1 MLVSR
6 RSDVRDTS
14 LDASL
19 RHPAR
24 LHNHEVRETST
35 GGADAHIQE
44 MMYQMA
50 CASIAQSWSPDDLL
64 QFQLVVDCD
73 GFAGVHQEHKFK
85 IVQVLENSE

>member
-1 MLVSR
+1 MLASR
-6 RSDVRDTS
+6 RVKRARHEF
-14 LDASL
+14 DASL

-24 LHNHEVRETST
+24 LHNYEVRETST
-35 GGADAHIQE
+35 SSAYVHVQE

-50 CASIAQSWSPDDLL
+50 CASIGQSWSPDDLL